1 MSAFSTQYKKAIK
14 IGYGESDSAETVM
27 IRNRR
32 ATVYPRL
39 GILLG
44 DSITQ
49 QSFGVGGFGSRLAG
63 ELTRK
68 VDIINRGYSGYN
80 TKHIVS
86 VLDKIFPSEIEPERV
101 AFMTIFL
108 GANDAC
114 LPKTADGV
122 QLQHVPVEEYGEN
135 LEKISRFAFEKLGV
149 DYKKQII
156 ISPPPVDDVAWLN
169 SMRLKY
175 EENVKESN
183 RFNSAVVKY
192 AEKSR
197 EVSEKLGTRHL
208 PLYDIMINFEKDK
221 ECGYWKKFLNDGLHL
236 SMPEDYEDVS
246 GGKFVFEVLFENHVK
261 QLTENDEEFL
271 PSWRDLK

>member
-1 MSAFSTQYKKAIK
+1 MS
-14 IGYGESDSAETVM
+14 
-27 IRNRR
+27 
-32 ATVYPRL
+32 TVYPRL

-86 VLDKIFPSEIEPERV
+86 LLDKIFPSEIEPERV

-114 LPKTADGV
+114 LPETADGV
-122 QLQHVPVEEYGEN
+122 QVQHVPVEEYGDN

-169 SMRLKY
+169 SMRVKY
-175 EENVKESN
+175 EEDVKESN

-208 PLYDIMINFEKDK
+208 PLYDIMMNFEKDK
-221 ECGYWKKFLNDGLHL
+221 ECGYWKQFFSDGLHL
-236 SMPEDYEDVS
+236 SMPEDFEDAS

-261 QLTENDEEFL
+261 QLTKNDEEFL